1 MSNTLQ
7 KIQIKNN
14 YLKLN
19 KKNRIII
26 KIFMLK
32 LIHVTWI
39 FNFCILLADSL
50 LISNMSF
57 SFDFKHVVLFHLDEL
72 LSLRYI
78 VRKFQI
84 SSFYLNFNRSTI
96 LPIALDISQ
105 TVQEDIVWYI

>member
-1 MSNTLQ
+1 
-7 KIQIKNN
+7 
-14 YLKLN
+14 
-19 KKNRIII
+19 
-26 KIFMLK
+26 MLK

-57 SFDFKHVVLFHLDEL
+57 SSDFKHVVLFHLDEL

-105 TVQEDIVWYI
+105 TVQEDIVWHI